1 MKQWILMIAFCG
13 TVTLMAGPGTVVVK
27 GVTMLWDDVARVA
40 LKVAG
45 KECTDDAVK
54 ASAKV
59 LADASGKYGDDVAEV
74 AMRGGIEVAE
84 GSLKHGKPFVE
95 LLRRNSGKMTS
106 SILRQTALHA
116 DEMVKLSAQYGDD
129 VIRLN
134 EKLPGQTARLLS
146 AIEKSGTTKAGALQ
160 MANALPT
167 SELSRVTKC
176 LESSVDGA
184 TRKALLNAVQK
195 GGAKFLDKLFSMN
208 AKQIMAGGVTTALI
222 VVASSAG
229 ATIEDTTAIIR
240 ATANS
245 SEEANKLAMEIL
257 KAPNATPDQRA
268 AAMSILEANQ
278 QRVKESTL
286 NLNLLAGCSLV
297 VLALLGGFF
306 IWQKGKAPD
315 ESKKVKKMS
324 LLQWLKNLFKKPK
337 QELAI
342 QSESPTLEENEEY
355 EK

>member
-59 LADASGKYGDDVAEV
+59 LAEASGKYGDDVAEV

-195 GGAKFLDKLFSMN
+195 GGSKFLDKLFAAN
-208 AKQIMAGGVTTALI
+208 ARQIMAGGVTTAMIL
-222 VVASSAG
+222 VAASAG
-229 ATIEDTTAIIR
+229 NAIEDTTAIQT
-240 ATANS
+240 ATAENS
-245 SEEANKLAMEIL
+245 KKMTEGAMDIL
-257 KAPNATPDQRA
+257 KKSNSTPEQREA
-268 AAMSILEANQ
+268 AIKIIEENQ

-286 NLNLLAGCSLV
+286 NLNVFAGCALV
-297 VLALLGGFF
+297 VFALLGGIFL
-306 IWQKGKAPD
+306 WRKGKSKADETVSSKRPIATWIKATLKKLNRKSISQPD
-315 ESKKVKKMS
+315 S
-324 LLQWLKNLFKKPK
+324 
-337 QELAI
+337 A
-342 QSESPTLEENEEY
+342 LEDGE
-355 EK
+355 

>member
-59 LADASGKYGDDVAEV
+59 LAEASGKYGDDVAEV

-184 TRKALLNAVQK
+184 TRKVLLGAVQK
-195 GGAKFLDKLFSMN
+195 GGSKFLDKLFAAN
-208 AKQIMAGGVTTALI
+208 ARQIMAGGVTTAMIL
-222 VVASSAG
+222 VAASAG
-229 ATIEDTTAIIR
+229 NAIEDTTAIQT
-240 ATANS
+240 ATAENS
-245 SEEANKLAMEIL
+245 KEMTEMAMDIL
-257 KAPNATPDQRA
+257 KKSNSTPEQREA
-268 AAMSILEANQ
+268 AIKIIKENQ

-286 NLNLLAGCSLV
+286 NLNILAGCALV
-297 VLALLGGFF
+297 VLALLGGIFL
-306 IWQKGKAPD
+306 WCKGKSKAD
-315 ESKKVKKMS
+315 ETVSSKRVDKSNIEKTYRKTIS
-324 LLQWLKNLFKKPK
+324 QP
-337 QELAI
+337 A
-342 QSESPTLEENEEY
+342 SALEDGE
-355 EK
+355 